1 MKQTT
6 IHDIFF
12 HIILMQILFYYFLIK
27 KQSAINIFFAKK
39 KFVKVDKWI
48 FIEFN
53 VLLIYSIF
61 HKINQ

>member
-1 MKQTT
+1 
-6 IHDIFF
+6 
-12 HIILMQILFYYFLIK
+12 MQILFYYFLIK